1 MIKGKVA
8 EEMTEENQELDAFE
22 DASAEQEEQVVEEE
36 ATDEQ
41 ATLAAELEEARGQ
54 AAEYLDG
61 WQRARAEFANY
72 RRRQEQQR
80 KQMDVA
86 AKSDVLFHL
95 LPVMDDLGRACEAVP
110 EGIEGGS
117 WITGLSMVHQKWL
130 TALHKVG
137 VSVLSDEPGDAF
149 DPSIHEALT
158 HEPSQ
163 EFDEG
168 SIIQVVQRGYKL
180 NDVILRP
187 AQVRVSS
194 GKVQADQEQAE
205 IDEIEGA

>member
-1 MIKGKVA
+1 
-8 EEMTEENQELDAFE
+8 MTEENQGLDAFE
-22 DASAEQEEQVVEEE
+22 DALAEQAEPVPEEEEQE
-36 ATDEQ
+36 ADEQ
-41 ATLAAELEEARGQ
+41 AALAAELEEARGQ

-80 KQMDVA
+80 KQIDAA
-86 AKSDVLFHL
+86 AKSDVLAHL
-95 LPVMDDLGRACEAVP
+95 LPVMDDLERACEAVP
-110 EGIEGGS
+110 DDIEGGS
-117 WITGLSMVHQKWL
+117 WVTGLSMVNQKWL

-137 VSVLSDEPGDAF
+137 VSILADEPGDAF

-158 HEPSQ
+158 HEPS
-163 EFDEG
+163 EAFDEG

-187 AQVRVSS
+187 ALVRVSS
-194 GKVQADQEQAE
+194 GKVQADQK
-205 IDEIEGA
+205 ISND